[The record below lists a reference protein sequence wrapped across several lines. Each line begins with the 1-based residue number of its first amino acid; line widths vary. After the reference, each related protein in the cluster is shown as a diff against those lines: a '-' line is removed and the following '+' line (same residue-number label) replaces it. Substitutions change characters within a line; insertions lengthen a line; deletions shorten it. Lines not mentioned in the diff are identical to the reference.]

1 MGQAESKP
9 TSTPRTRSFARDEV
23 ALSSSVRQTR
33 SMARTSPKRVPDTT
47 RLRSLDEDESDDEII
62 LSSPAKR
69 RHKSLTTRERA
80 KNTPKDA
87 EEDSEDDIQPT
98 PIRRRTRARHMVSAI
113 GDGSIEQPTGP
124 LTPLKSSSQQQEQ
137 EDIDEDLE
145 DLRSS
150 SKSPLPEYIL
160 K

>member
-9 TSTPRTRSFARDEV
+9 KSTPRTRSFVRDEG

-33 SMARTSPKRVPDTT
+33 SMARTGPKPVPDTT
-47 RLRSLDEDESDDEII
+47 RLGSLDEDDSDEEIV
-62 LSSPAKR
+62 LRSPAKR
-69 RHKSLTTRERA
+69 RHRSITTRERA
-80 KNTPKDA
+80 KNSPKDA
-87 EEDSEDDIQPT
+87 EEDSEDDIQPS
-98 PIRRRTRARHMVSAI
+98 PIRRRTRARHLVSAI
-113 GDGSIEQPTGP
+113 GDGSIERPTGP
-124 LTPLKSSSQQQEQ
+124 LTPLKSSSQQEQ

-150 SKSPLPEYIL
+150 SKLPLLEYVL